1 MTSSMPLRA
10 PWLSCLLT
18 GASTLLTL
26 ASNLMAQS
34 GGTTES
40 AAIPVADL
48 ILRGGRVV
56 TVDAQ
61 GTEGEA
67 IAIDGGKVLRVGSN
81 EEVNEFRGE
90 KTRIVELE
98 GRLAIPGFV
107 EGHAHFFGVGDSAM
121 QLDLRRAKSWGDIV
135 DQVAAAVASGDLPKG
150 TLIRGRGWHQE
161 KWTREPK
168 GAIEGLPHHRTLS
181 AVSPDHP
188 VVLTHASGHATFA
201 NGAAMQLCGIDA
213 STPDPEGGEIVR
225 GEDGEPIGAF
235 RETASGLLGPAYI
248 KARQPDPRRQ
258 ARLAVGECLR
268 KGVTSF
274 QDLGG
279 SFEEVEV
286 LKQLADAG
294 DLDVRLWVVLREP
307 AKELAELLPKIKVTR
322 YGDNHLTVGGIKRSI
337 DGALGSHGAWLLEP
351 YADLKSSAG
360 LNTATIEDVFA
371 CAEVALENDVQLC
384 VHAIGDRANREVL
397 DIYAQVFGD
406 RPERRALR
414 WRIEHAQHL
423 HPDDVRRFA
432 KLGVIAAMQGIH
444 CTSDAPWVL
453 RRLGDDR
460 AESGAYLWR
469 SLLDAGAVVTNGTD
483 APVEDLD
490 PIASFYATV
499 TRKLSDGSAFYPEQ
513 AMTRMEALRSYTLS
527 GAYSAFEEDIKGSLE
542 PGKLADVVVLSR
554 DILSCDEDEIL
565 GTRVDM
571 TVVGGEVLFER

>member
-1 MTSSMPLRA
+1 MTLRA
-10 PWLSCLLT
+10 FLLPSSLSFFAL
-18 GASTLLTL
+18 ASTLL
-26 ASNLMAQS
+26 SQ
-34 GGTTES
+34 GE
-40 AAIPVADL
+40 AIGDATPAPVADL

-56 TVDAQ
+56 TVDSQ

-67 IAIDGGKVLRVGSN
+67 IAMGSGRVLRVGSN
-81 EEVNEFRGE
+81 EEINALLGE
-90 KTRIVELE
+90 ETRVVELE
-98 GRLAIPGFV
+98 GRLAIPGFI

-121 QLDLRRAKSWGDIV
+121 QLDLRAARSWSEIV
-135 DQVAAAVASGDLPKG
+135 DQVAAAVASGNLPKG
-150 TLIRGRGWHQE
+150 ALIRGRGWHQE

-168 GAIEGLPHHRTLS
+168 DAVEGLPHHKTLS
-181 AVSPDHP
+181 AISPDHP

-201 NGAAMQLCGIDA
+201 NAAAMRLCGIDA
-213 STPDPEGGEIVR
+213 DTPDPEGGEIVR
-225 GEDGEPIGAF
+225 GEDGGPIGAF
-235 RETASGLLGPAYI
+235 RETASGLLGPAYV

-286 LKQLADAG
+286 LKKLADAG

-371 CAEVALENDVQLC
+371 CAEVALANNVQLC

-397 DIYAQVFGD
+397 DIYARVFGD
-406 RPERRALR
+406 RPERKALR

-423 HPDDVRRFA
+423 HPDDVERFA
-432 KLGVIAAMQGIH
+432 DLGVIAAMQGVH
-444 CTSDAPWVL
+444 CTSDAPWVF

-490 PIASFYATV
+490 PIASFYSTV
-499 TRKLSDGSAFYPEQ
+499 TRKLSDGTAFFPEQ

-554 DILSCDEDEIL
+554 DLLTCDEDEIL
-565 GTRVDM
+565 GTRVDL